1 LASKRASNRRRH
13 QITIGDLARH
23 LDLSKATVSLALNN
37 SPLVADATR
46 QRVREAAERFGYRP
60 NYFGARLSRGKSDM
74 IGLYILG
81 GTEKQCNWTLASSWM
96 FYHPILKSVSD
107 ELSKHGYRF
116 NLEVVSAEQVVTQ
129 GVISSVIQE
138 GSLDGMLLVVQDEID
153 YSFLDVVAEKQFP
166 FVVLN
171 ARVAEN
177 ISSVKIDNEIGARQA
192 VSHLVE
198 LGHRRIAHLS
208 GPDKDLN
215 AIERREAFRKAV
227 LGAGL
232 EWSPSLLY
240 YGDWQRESGWRAVR
254 QFLELDHPPTAI
266 FCAND
271 HMAIGAMQALRE
283 AGLEVPK
290 DVSII
295 GFDDTELCQVVMPKL
310 TTIRQPVDLMGQL
323 GAQVVL
329 RQIEE
334 DSFEATHTSLEPE
347 LILRE
352 STAYVTN

>member
-1 LASKRASNRRRH
+1 
-13 QITIGDLARH
+13 
-23 LDLSKATVSLALNN
+23 
-37 SPLVADATR
+37 
-46 QRVREAAERFGYRP
+46 
-60 NYFGARLSRGKSDM
+60 M

-266 FCAND
+266 FCAN
-271 HMAIGAMQALRE
+271 
-283 AGLEVPK
+283 
-290 DVSII
+290 
-295 GFDDTELCQVVMPKL
+295 
-310 TTIRQPVDLMGQL
+310 
-323 GAQVVL
+323 
-329 RQIEE
+329 
-334 DSFEATHTSLEPE
+334 
-347 LILRE
+347 
-352 STAYVTN
+352 